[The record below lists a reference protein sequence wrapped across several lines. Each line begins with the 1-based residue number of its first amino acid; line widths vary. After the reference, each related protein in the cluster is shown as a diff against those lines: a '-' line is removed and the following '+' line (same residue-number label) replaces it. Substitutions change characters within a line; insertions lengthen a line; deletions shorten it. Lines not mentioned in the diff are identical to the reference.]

1 MAKLII
7 VLALVACISLSVLAE
22 ENPATGSNAGSV
34 QSGFGVGSMFK
45 ALKEASQ
52 GENQAENT
60 NAQDDDANDAAD
72 DGNEVDDQ
80 TRSDDA
86 DENDA
91 ENDIIQEENT
101 GETVVDDDDDS
112 SSSE

>member
-7 VLALVACISLSVLAE
+7 VLALVACITLSVLAE

-52 GENQAENT
+52 DENQAENT
-60 NAQDDDANDAAD
+60 NAQDDDADNAAD

-80 TRSDDA
+80 TRSGKTCRLIQPNCC
-86 DENDA
+86 ENFMVISCRQK
-91 ENDIIQEENT
+91 II
-101 GETVVDDDDDS
+101 S
-112 SSSE
+112 SWSL